1 MVRVWVNARGGEALG
16 SDPSATVPCPAPR
29 PGSRGMTRRVLRG
42 ALIGGGIATAL
53 ILGGCAG
60 QDDPAYFDQA
70 SSVAPAK
77 YDTRAEQV
85 TAGTAVCI
93 QHEQQQK
100 SDEQIVESIVY
111 WSKGGVTAAEAKRFV
126 PYALQYCDYLL
137 SPEAKQLASS

>member
-1 MVRVWVNARGGEALG
+1 MARVWANARGGEALDA
-16 SDPSATVPCPAPR
+16 DPSTPIPCRTTR
-29 PGSRGMTRRVLRG
+29 PGSTGMARRVLRG
-42 ALIGGGIATAL
+42 ALIGGGIAAAL

-77 YDTRAEQV
+77 YDTQAEQV

-93 QHEQQQK
+93 QHAQQQK
-100 SDEQIVESIVY
+100 ANEQIVESVVF
-111 WSKGGVTAAEAKRFV
+111 WSKGGVTAAEAQRFV
-126 PYALQYCDYLL
+126 PYALQYCGYLL